1 MFWTIFR
8 IASMLGLG
16 ATVERWFSPG
26 TDNSGNNKGGFNGF
40 VILLAVAAVIYF
52 VYSLIGKTIRIGK

>member
-1 MFWTIFR
+1 MFWAIFR

-26 TDNSGNNKGGFNGF
+26 TDNNGNNRGGFNGF
-40 VILLAVAAVIYF
+40 VVLLGVAAVIYF
-52 VYSLIGKTIRIGK
+52 IYSFIGKRITIK